1 MKTLSRNKRPLY
13 YATYLG
19 KQPVYDEN
27 GLYTGAKAITYS
39 PVVKV
44 KMNVGVDIGTAG
56 LAEYGIT
63 DPFTVAIATDDTECP
78 INLTSIVWLDQ
89 GNLSEYSEETEYS
102 EGDKAMKD
110 GTIKQ
115 YMGGNWVAVPHTHT
129 VLRVAASLN
138 SVTYL
143 VRQVEVSA

>member
-19 KQPVYDEN
+19 KQPVYDED
-27 GLYTGAKAITYS
+27 GLYTGLKAIGYS

-44 KMNVGVDIGTAG
+44 KMNVGVDLGTAG

-63 DPFTVAIATDDTECP
+63 DPFTVAIATDDTSCP
-78 INLTSIVWLDQ
+78 ITTTSIVWLDQ

-102 EGDKAMKD
+102 EGDKTMKD

-115 YMGGNWVAVPHTHT
+115 YVNGAWVDVPHTHT
-129 VLRVAASLN
+129 VLRVATSLN

-143 VRQVEVSA
+143 VRQVEVSV